1 MNAISFVL
9 LVISSTAVEGL
20 LDRVRECPPWFEWV
34 NSTSNSPGYCACT
47 PNLPRYVHCNQIEQ
61 VSFLARGACC
71 FYYAQEDAIRCGLC
85 PFVLPDH
92 VIEKGQFRLPTNVSE
107 LNTVLCGNLIRKVK
121 GLMCGRCT
129 NNTGP
134 SIYSVG
140 SRCVQCSTVNILY
153 YILLQYGPTTLMFLL
168 VIVFRPN
175 VTTAPMINYVLFCNL
190 TAFGGRFFLWK
201 YTHTRTLEKLA
212 LTLSAVWSFDTLL
225 FLAPPLCISQR
236 MEEIYIPYL
245 EFVATIY
252 PFVLLLLTYGLMQL
266 HTRNFR
272 PVVVLW
278 GVLSRVFVQFYRAWN
293 PSSSMIQAF
302 ASLFFLSYA
311 KLTYLIWEAFA
322 WSPYKSDTGLPASSK
337 YLFYADPNVPY
348 NSTKHRVLMI
358 FSVAVVIFG
367 FLPPLLILLVYP
379 TKLYRQISSH
389 ISPKW
394 RIRIKT
400 YSELFHSSFKDGTNG
415 TRDYRFLSVLVLLFF
430 GFVPQLLPLII
441 RAVLQDTHD
450 TPLYITAIF
459 FSIVAFLCTLLQPYK
474 ARLANAFTTGLLVT
488 SSLLIAIAAVMYDD
502 ETESLE
508 VWIFFLSVVPHC
520 VLWGH
525 IVWRMVKILGSYCCK
540 NQRLR
545 CDGERESLLLPK

>member
-1 MNAISFVL
+1 
-9 LVISSTAVEGL
+9 
-20 LDRVRECPPWFEWV
+20 
-34 NSTSNSPGYCACT
+34 
-47 PNLPRYVHCNQIEQ
+47 
-61 VSFLARGACC
+61 
-71 FYYAQEDAIRCGLC
+71 
-85 PFVLPDH
+85 
-92 VIEKGQFRLPTNVSE
+92 
-107 LNTVLCGNLIRKVK
+107 
-121 GLMCGRCT
+121 
-129 NNTGP
+129 
-134 SIYSVG
+134 
-140 SRCVQCSTVNILY
+140 
-153 YILLQYGPTTLMFLL
+153 MFLL

-175 VTTAPMINYVLFCNL
+175 ITTAPMINNVLFCNL
-190 TAFGGRFFLWK
+190 TVFAGRFFLWN
-201 YTHTRTLEKLA
+201 YTHTHTLSAILEKLA

-245 EFVATIY
+245 EFLATIY

-266 HTRNFR
+266 HTRNFG

-293 PSSSMIQAF
+293 PRSSMIPAF

-322 WSPYKSDTGLPASSK
+322 RSPYKCDTGLPASSK
-337 YLFYADPNVPY
+337 HLFYADPNVPY
-348 NSTKHRVLMI
+348 NSTKHRVSMI
-358 FSVAVVIFG
+358 FSVAVAIFG

-400 YSELFHSSFKDGTNG
+400 YSELFHGSFKDGTNG
-415 TRDYRFLSVLVLLFF
+415 TRDYRFLSVWVLLFF
-430 GFVPQLLPLII
+430 GFVPQLLPFLIKV
-441 RAVLQDTHD
+441 VLQGTS
-450 TPLYITAIF
+450 LYITSIF
-459 FSIVAFLCTLLQPYK
+459 FSTVAVLCTLLQPYK

-488 SSLLIAIAAVMYDD
+488 SSLLIAISAAVYD
-502 ETESLE
+502 ETESVE
-508 VWIFFLSVVPHC
+508 IWIFLLLFVPHC
-520 VLWGH
+520 ILWGY

>member
-1 MNAISFVL
+1 MFC
-9 LVISSTAVEGL
+9 STAVEGTG
-20 LDRVRECPPWFEWV
+20 RECPPWFEWV
-34 NSTSNSPGYCACT
+34 NSTSNSPGYCACA
-47 PNLPRYVHCNQIEQ
+47 PNLPPYVHGNQIEQ
-61 VSFLARGACC
+61 VSFLERGVCC
-71 FYYAQEDAIRCGLC
+71 FYYAQEDAIRCGWC

-107 LNTVLCGNLIRKVK
+107 LNSVLCGNLIRQVK
-121 GLMCGRCT
+121 GPMCGRCT

-140 SRCVQCSTVNILY
+140 SRCVQCSTVNMLY

-175 VTTAPMINYVLFCNL
+175 ITTAPMINYVLFCNL
-190 TAFGGRFFLWK
+190 TVFTGRFYLWN
-201 YTHTRTLEKLA
+201 YTHTRTLSANLDKLA

-225 FLAPPLCISQR
+225 FLAPPLCISQC

-245 EFVATIY
+245 EFLATIY
-252 PFVLLLLTYGLMQL
+252 PLVLLLLTYGLMQL

-293 PSSSMIQAF
+293 PRSSMIQAF

-322 WSPYKSDTGLPASSK
+322 RSFIKSDMGLPASSK
-337 YLFYADPNVPY
+337 LFYTDPNVPY
-348 NSTKHRVLMI
+348 NSTKHIVLMV
-358 FSVAVVIFG
+358 FSVAVAIFG

-379 TKLYRQISSH
+379 TSLYRHISSH

-400 YSELFHSSFKDGTNG
+400 YSELFHGSFKDGTNG
-415 TRDYRFLSVLVLLFF
+415 MRDYRFLSVWVLLFF
-430 GFVPQLLPLII
+430 GFVLQLLPLLI
-441 RAVLQDTHD
+441 RAVLQDTQD
-450 TPLYITAIF
+450 TSLYITAIF

-474 ARLANAFTTGLLVT
+474 ARLANAFTTGLLIT
-488 SSLLIAIAAVMYDD
+488 LSILIAIAAAVYD
-502 ETESLE
+502 ETKIAIVEIW
-508 VWIFFLSVVPHC
+508 VFFLSVVPHC
-520 VLWGH
+520 VLWGY

-545 CDGERESLLLPK
+545 FDGERESLLLPK

>member
-9 LVISSTAVEGL
+9 LVISSTAVEGTG
-20 LDRVRECPPWFEWV
+20 RECPPWFEWV
-34 NSTSNSPGYCACT
+34 NSTSNPPGYCACGL
-47 PNLPRYVHCNQIEQ
+47 NLPRYVRCNQIEQ
-61 VSFLARGACC
+61 VSFLERGACC
-71 FYYAQEDAIRCGLC
+71 FYYAQEDAIQCGWC

-92 VIEKGQFRLPTNVSE
+92 VIEEGQFRLPTNVSD
-107 LNTVLCGNLIRKVK
+107 LNTVLCGNLIRQVK
-121 GLMCGRCT
+121 GPMCGRCT

-175 VTTAPMINYVLFCNL
+175 ITTAPMINYVLFCNL
-190 TAFGGRFFLWK
+190 TVFTGRFYLWN
-201 YTHTRTLEKLA
+201 YTNTHTLLYKLA

-225 FLAPPLCISQR
+225 FLSPPLCISR
-236 MEEIYIPYL
+236 HMEEIFIPYL

-266 HTRNFR
+266 HTRICR
-272 PVVVLW
+272 PVVMLW

-322 WSPYKSDTGLPASSK
+322 WSPYKSDTGLPASSR
-337 YLFYADPNVPY
+337 LFYTDPNVPY

-358 FSVAVVIFG
+358 FSVAVAIFG

-400 YSELFHSSFKDGTNG
+400 YSELFHGSFKDGTNG
-415 TRDYRFLSVLVLLFF
+415 MRDYRFLSVLVLLFF
-430 GFVPQLLPLII
+430 GFVLQLLPLLI
-441 RAVLQDTHD
+441 RAVLQDTQD
-450 TPLYITAIF
+450 TSLYITAIF

-474 ARLANAFTTGLLVT
+474 ARLANAFTTGLLIT
-488 SSLLIAIAAVMYDD
+488 LSILIAIAAAVYD
-502 ETESLE
+502 ETKNAIVEIW
-508 VWIFFLSVVPHC
+508 VFFLSVVPHC
-520 VLWGH
+520 VLWGY

-545 CDGERESLLLPK
+545 FDGERESLLLPK

>member
-34 NSTSNSPGYCACT
+34 NSTSNSPGYCACA
-47 PNLPRYVHCNQIEQ
+47 PNLPLYVRCNQIEQ
-61 VSFLARGACC
+61 VSFLERGTCC
-71 FYYAQEDAIRCGLC
+71 FYYAQEDAIRCGWC

-92 VIEKGQFRLPTNVSE
+92 VIEKGQFRLPTNVSD
-107 LNTVLCGNLIRKVK
+107 LNTVLCGNLTRQVK
-121 GLMCGRCT
+121 GPMCGRCT

-168 VIVFRPN
+168 IITFRPN
-175 VTTAPMINYVLFCNL
+175 ITAAPMINYVLFCNL
-190 TAFGGRFFLWK
+190 TVFTGRFFQWN
-201 YTHTRTLEKLA
+201 YTHTHTLLYKLS
-212 LTLSAVWSFDTLL
+212 LTLGAVWSFDTLL
-225 FLAPPLCISQR
+225 FLAPPLCISQH

-245 EFVATIY
+245 EFLATIY
-252 PFVLLLLTYGLMQL
+252 PFILLLLTYGLMQL

-272 PVVVLW
+272 PVVMLW

-293 PSSSMIQAF
+293 PRSSMIQAF

-322 WSPYKSDTGLPASSK
+322 GSPHMGLPTI
-337 YLFYADPNVPY
+337 FYTDPNVPY
-348 NSTKHRVLMI
+348 NSTKHTVLMI
-358 FSVAVVIFG
+358 FSVAVAIFG

-400 YSELFHSSFKDGTNG
+400 YSELFHGSFKDGTNG

-430 GFVPQLLPLII
+430 GFVPQLLPLLITV
-441 RAVLQDTHD
+441 VLQDKYD
-450 TPLYITAIF
+450 ASLYITAIT
-459 FSIVAFLCTLLQPYK
+459 FSTVAFLCTLLQPYK

-488 SSLLIAIAAVMYDD
+488 LSLLIAIAAAVYDG
-502 ETESLE
+502 TESVE
-508 VWIFFLSVVPHC
+508 IWIFFLSVVPHC
-520 VLWGH
+520 VLWGY
-525 IVWRMVKILGSYCCK
+525 IVWRMIKILGSYCCK

-545 CDGERESLLLPK
+545 CDGERESLLLPT

>member
-1 MNAISFVL
+1 MNSISFVL

-47 PNLPRYVHCNQIEQ
+47 PNLPPYVRCNQREQ

-71 FYYAQEDAIRCGLC
+71 FYYAQEDAIRCGWC

-107 LNTVLCGNLIRKVK
+107 LNTVLCGNLIRQVK
-121 GLMCGRCT
+121 GPMCGRCT
-129 NNTGP
+129 DNTGP

-140 SRCVQCSTVNILY
+140 SRCVQCSPVNIVY

-168 VIVFRPN
+168 IIIFRPN
-175 VTTAPMINYVLFCNL
+175 ITAAPMINYVLFCNL
-190 TAFGGRFFLWK
+190 TAFGGRFFLWN
-201 YTHTRTLEKLA
+201 YTHTHTLEKLA

-272 PVVVLW
+272 PVVVPW

-293 PSSSMIQAF
+293 PRSSMIQAF

-311 KLTYLIWEAFA
+311 KLTCLIWEAFA
-322 WSPYKSDTGLPASSK
+322 WSLYKSDTGLPASSK
-337 YLFYADPNVPY
+337 NLFYTDPNVPY
-348 NSTKHRVLMI
+348 NSTKHIVLMV
-358 FSVAVVIFG
+358 FSVAVAIFG

-400 YSELFHSSFKDGTNG
+400 YSELFHGSFKDGTNG
-415 TRDYRFLSVLVLLFF
+415 TRDYRFLSVWVLLFF
-430 GFVPQLLPLII
+430 GFVPQLLPLLITV
-441 RAVLQDTHD
+441 VLQDKYD
-450 TPLYITAIF
+450 ASLYITAIT
-459 FSIVAFLCTLLQPYK
+459 FSTVAFLCTLLQPYK
-474 ARLANAFTTGLLVT
+474 ARLANAFTTGLLIT
-488 SSLLIAIAAVMYDD
+488 SSLLIAIAAAVYD
-502 ETESLE
+502 ETKSVEI
-508 VWIFFLSVVPHC
+508 WIYFLLFVPHC
-520 VLWGH
+520 VLWGY